1 MASPVKLEPGLE
13 SLLANLQTLL
23 TEAEQRGRREG
34 EAQGI
39 RRWSERTNQAARR
52 MRQAGDAEAWGQ
64 MLAEAAA
71 VPSAAVFRKQGDKLL
86 KLVGVQGDHSPEAA
100 AVLREKGIQLE
111 SLPAALANA
120 FETKDTVVALRTR
133 SELSGVL
140 VELFPQSTAVKAHL
154 LPLLSRRQP
163 TGLLY
168 LLAGEQPIDLNAM
181 ELLATMA
188 EASWQ
193 ERADVAPVPT
203 SASPLLQIAPVAAV
217 KAPAKRGWDQ
227 LNADERDLHLRAQN
241 FARSVVSRLL
251 LRQHDVVLTGREMG
265 NLYTTFE
272 KSLDGDRRAY
282 RERFMHGQPSM
293 VDYLHVEL
301 VRTLA
306 EGNEALLGPEYPGP
320 LG

>member
-1 MASPVKLEPGLE
+1 MATSLKLEPGLE
-13 SLLANLQTLL
+13 SLVANLQALL
-23 TEAEQRGRREG
+23 ADAEQRGRRDG

-39 RRWSERTNQAARR
+39 RRWSERTNQAVRR

-64 MLAEAAA
+64 VLAEAAA
-71 VPSAAVFRKQGDKLL
+71 VPSVAVFRKQGDKVL
-86 KLVGVQGDHSPEAA
+86 KLVGVHGDHSPEAA
-100 AVLREKGIQLE
+100 AVLREQGISLE

-168 LLAGEQPIDLNAM
+168 LLAGEQPIDLNAV

-193 ERADVAPVPT
+193 ERADAAP
-203 SASPLLQIAPVAAV
+203 ASPTLLQIAPVAVA
-217 KAPAKRGWDQ
+217 APAPATKRGWDQ
-227 LNADERDLHLRAQN
+227 LNATERDLHLRAQN

-265 NLYTTFE
+265 NLYMTFE